1 MKFHVLTLFPEMIEQ
16 GLAPSIIGRAVE
28 KNILSLNAVNIRDFS
43 VEKHSKVDDYTYG
56 GGAGMLIQ
64 AQPVYDAWKSVAG
77 DRKVRTVYVTP
88 QGKPFTQKMAR
99 EFARET
105 ELIFL
110 CGHYEGIDQRV
121 LDETVTDYV
130 SIGDYVLT
138 GGELPAMV
146 MIDAIARLVPGVL
159 GNDAS
164 AEDESFFNDLLE
176 YPQYSRPEVWHDKK
190 VPDVL
195 LSGNHKNIVA
205 WRLDQ
210 AKEKTQRV
218 RPDLYAKYQQKQE
231 LIRKLSKQKRNNIHL
246 MESLSRGLGEILFM
260 QGEEVIIQDDDA
272 ATTFLY
278 TEDKRMS
285 EVMQAALPPQASLI
299 LANNKELS
307 DQLQEQGW
315 HLIGACSQYLY
326 TAKEPLPVKYK
337 NIRQLTLDDL
347 EYVNQHYHY
356 EEREY
361 LARRIWAGLMFGAY
375 DGDRLVG
382 FIGVHGEGSGGML
395 YVDREYRRQGI
406 AESLEAYL
414 LNRCI
419 ERGWIPYG
427 HVMEGNEASE
437 LLQEKM
443 GLYKA
448 SKKLYWLDRQQ

>member
-1 MKFHVLTLFPEMIEQ
+1 
-16 GLAPSIIGRAVE
+16 
-28 KNILSLNAVNIRDFS
+28 
-43 VEKHSKVDDYTYG
+43 
-56 GGAGMLIQ
+56 
-64 AQPVYDAWKSVAG
+64 
-77 DRKVRTVYVTP
+77 
-88 QGKPFTQKMAR
+88 
-99 EFARET
+99 
-105 ELIFL
+105 
-110 CGHYEGIDQRV
+110 
-121 LDETVTDYV
+121 
-130 SIGDYVLT
+130 
-138 GGELPAMV
+138 
-146 MIDAIARLVPGVL
+146 
-159 GNDAS
+159 
-164 AEDESFFNDLLE
+164 
-176 YPQYSRPEVWHDKK
+176 
-190 VPDVL
+190 
-195 LSGNHKNIVA
+195 
-205 WRLDQ
+205 
-210 AKEKTQRV
+210 
-218 RPDLYAKYQQKQE
+218 
-231 LIRKLSKQKRNNIHL
+231 
-246 MESLSRGLGEILFM
+246 
-260 QGEEVIIQDDDA
+260 
-272 ATTFLY
+272 
-278 TEDKRMS
+278 
-285 EVMQAALPPQASLI
+285 MQAALPPQASLI
-299 LANNKELS
+299 LANNQELS
-307 DQLQEQGW
+307 EQLQEQGW

-347 EYVNQHYHY
+347 EYVNKHYRY

>member
-88 QGKPFTQKMAR
+88 QGRPFTQKMAR

-231 LIRKLSKQKRNNIHL
+231 LIRKLSRQKRNNIHL

-347 EYVNQHYHY
+347 DYVNQHYHY